1 MAADADPTGPSGAN
15 ADQVAYWNAQAG
27 ETWVAQQDRLDRQL
41 SPLGLTAMAAL
52 DLAADER
59 VIDIGCGCGQ
69 TSLELAGEVGA
80 DGSVLGVDIS
90 APMLEVARR
99 RAAQAGLGNVQ
110 FLEAD
115 GQIHGFNAAGA
126 DALFSRFGVMFFAD
140 PPAAFTNLH
149 KALRPSGRLA
159 FVCWR
164 PMVENQWMLLP
175 LQAALQH
182 IPPPA
187 AAPDPFAPGPFAFA
201 DPERVRG
208 ILTTAGFSRIE
219 INAHDTKIGGNGLE
233 ETVEL
238 SLRVGPL
245 GRLLGEQPD
254 QRGVVAEAIRTAL
267 QPYDG
272 PSGVYQSA
280 AVWIVTA
287 SA

>member
-1 MAADADPTGPSGAN
+1 MAADDERAAN

-27 ETWVAQQDRLDRQL
+27 VTWAAQQDRLDRQL
-41 SPLGLTAMAAL
+41 SPLGQTAMAAL

-69 TSLELAGEVGA
+69 TSLELAAEVGS
-80 DGSVLGVDIS
+80 DGTVLGIDIS
-90 APMLEVARR
+90 APMLGVARR
-99 RAAQAGLGNVQ
+99 RAAAAGLGNVQ

-115 GQIHGFNAAGA
+115 GQTHAFKPGGA

-140 PPAAFTNLH
+140 PPAAFANLR
-149 KALRPSGRLA
+149 KALRPGGRLA

-175 LQAALQH
+175 LQAALRH
-182 IPPPA
+182 VPPPPP
-187 AAPDPFAPGPFAFA
+187 PDDPHAPGPFAFA

-208 ILTTAGFSRIE
+208 ILTAAGFSGIE
-219 INAHDTKIGGNGLE
+219 ISAHDTKIGGNSLE
-233 ETVEL
+233 DTVEL

-245 GRLLGEQPD
+245 GRLLVDHPD
-254 QRGVVAEAIRTAL
+254 QRAAVTESLRAAL
-267 QPYDG
+267 EPHAG
-272 PSGVYQSA
+272 PSGVYQAA

-287 SA
+287 NA

>member
-1 MAADADPTGPSGAN
+1 MPEGSPGAN
-15 ADQVAYWNAQAG
+15 ADQIAYWNSQVG
-27 ETWVAQQDRLDRQL
+27 ETWVGQQDRLDRQL

-69 TSLELAGEVGA
+69 TSLELAAEVGS
-80 DGSVLGVDIS
+80 DGTVLGVDIS
-90 APMLEVARR
+90 APMLDVARR
-99 RAAQAGLGNVQ
+99 RAAQAGLANVG

-115 GQIHGFNAAGA
+115 GQTHLFKPGGA

-140 PPAAFTNLH
+140 PPAAFANLR
-149 KALRPSGRLA
+149 KALRPGGRLA

-175 LQAALQH
+175 LQAALKH
-182 IPPPA
+182 LPPPA
-187 AAPDPFAPGPFAFA
+187 PPPDPFAPGPFAFA
-201 DPERVRG
+201 DPDRVRG
-208 ILTTAGFSRIE
+208 ILTAAGFTGIE

-245 GRLLGEQPD
+245 GRLLGEHPD
-254 QRGVVAEAIRTAL
+254 QRGLVTQSLRAAL
-267 QPYDG
+267 EPHAG
-272 PSGVYQSA
+272 PSGVYLPA